1 MFTLMF
7 FDDWYLSR
15 RENLLRHIGQPEL
28 VPESTFVDPYA
39 DVAWGYPSVFR
50 DRQTGRWR
58 CAYQGMPDANT
69 FIPLLAE
76 SEDGIMWQLADL
88 TEKLPIAHRQA
99 PHQLFGRENFVE
111 WSPCYVDPRAEGTD
125 AWLKGLAIRHS
136 DNPSGIEA
144 VLFTSP
150 DGINWNYAEASVW
163 HRTVGDPITTA
174 FWNPYRESYVF
185 SGRPTHND
193 RRIAVFETKDW
204 EHFSSP
210 ELALQADALDTPC
223 AEIYGMPVF
232 QYHQLFI
239 GFLWIYHVSPVVNA
253 EFKYLHGKVDCQL
266 AYSYN
271 GWHFQRALREPFI
284 PNAKPGDYGA
294 GCIYPS
300 SMITNGTEPIRIYSS
315 ASKGE
320 HASIKRGAQGNQ
332 SAILLH
338 QLRYNGFVFLEPQ
351 GGVGELTTRPLHW
364 QAGELS
370 VNVCVPH
377 GEARVQVTDLYGQA
391 IEGYEFDRC
400 IPFAGDNLAW
410 QPHWQAGRTLTQ
422 LSDRVVRLEV
432 RLTNGRLYSM
442 SGEFE
447 VKMRYEAI
455 QLERRGR

>member
-1 MFTLMF
+1 MFTIMF

-15 RENLLRHIGQPEL
+15 RENLLRQIGQPEL
-28 VPESTFVDPYA
+28 VPESTFADPYA

-50 DRQTGRWR
+50 DRQTGRWH
-58 CAYQGMPDANT
+58 CVYQGMPDAET

-76 SEDGIMWQLADL
+76 SEDGITWKPADL
-88 TEKLPIAHRQA
+88 TEQLPIADRQA

-111 WSPCYVDPRAEGTD
+111 WSPCYVDHRAQGTD
-125 AWLKGLAIRHS
+125 AWLKGLAIRHA
-136 DNPSGIEA
+136 DNASGIEA
-144 VLFTSP
+144 ALFTSP
-150 DGINWNYAEASVW
+150 DGVYWNHAEASVW
-163 HRTVGDPITTA
+163 HRTVGDPVTTA

-239 GFLWIYHVSPVVNA
+239 GLLWIYHVTPVVNA

-300 SMITNGTEPIRIYSS
+300 SVITNGMEPIRVYSS

-332 SAILLH
+332 SALLLH
-338 QLRYNGFVFLEPQ
+338 QLRYDGFVFLEPA
-351 GGVGELTTRPLHW
+351 GGAGELTTRPLHW
-364 QAGELS
+364 QAGELR
-370 VNVCVPH
+370 VNVCTPH
-377 GEARVQVTDLYGQA
+377 GEARVQVTDLYGQVVA
-391 IEGYEFDRC
+391 GYEFDHC
-400 IPFAGDNLAW
+400 IPFMGDDLAW
-410 QPHWQAGRTLTQ
+410 QPYWQDGRTLTQ
-422 LSDRVVRLEV
+422 LSDRVIRLEV

-442 SGEFE
+442 CGEFE
-447 VKMRYEAI
+447 VKMRYEAV
-455 QLERRGR
+455 QLERRWH